1 VEMSKKI
8 FITGCAKSGT
18 TLLLRMC
25 YAFKNTEVLYRE
37 GFDGLEITLDN
48 FISYKPQEK
57 FTIGKRH
64 PPVILSCAVGP
75 WPGIDSQ
82 ELDRQYNIIKQ
93 QEIGII
99 NIVRDGRDVILS
111 DNNFVKPQRWIDS
124 IKQKDIYSDIINVE
138 VFYEDLV
145 TEPLVIQR
153 KIESVFGIQS
163 NASFEDYPEYVPD
176 CVYDWNIITISSV
189 VKGNEAGYGKR
200 RLSTEGILRF
210 PQAYKDICNT
220 QERGEFESSLKK
232 MKYGL

>member
-1 VEMSKKI
+1 
-8 FITGCAKSGT
+8 
-18 TLLLRMC
+18 
-25 YAFKNTEVLYRE
+25 
-37 GFDGLEITLDN
+37 
-48 FISYKPQEK
+48 
-57 FTIGKRH
+57 
-64 PPVILSCAVGP
+64 
-75 WPGIDSQ
+75 
-82 ELDRQYNIIKQ
+82 
-93 QEIGII
+93 
-99 NIVRDGRDVILS
+99 
-111 DNNFVKPQRWIDS
+111 
-124 IKQKDIYSDIINVE
+124 
-138 VFYEDLV
+138 
-145 TEPLVIQR
+145 LVIQR